1 MLINNRAE
9 DRVITI
15 SSDTDIGDA
24 ETNLTFDGNELEVT
38 GKTIL
43 VGTNGTTGYLQMNQR
58 DDVSGNKPTLSAGQS
73 AVFSA
78 SSGAG
83 GTGIY
88 FKQGTD
94 DPDELVSRKK
104 AITYGLIF

>member
-1 MLINNRAE
+1 
-9 DRVITI
+9 
-15 SSDTDIGDA
+15 
-24 ETNLTFDGNELEVT
+24 
-38 GKTIL
+38 
-43 VGTNGTTGYLQMNQR
+43 VGTNGTSGFLQMNQR

>member
-1 MLINNRAE
+1 MSINA
-9 DRVITI
+9 DTITA
-15 SSDTDIGDA
+15 DA
-24 ETNLTFDGNELEVT
+24 ETNLTFDGNVLTAT
-38 GKTIL
+38 GKVFT
-43 VGTNGTTGYLQMNQR
+43 VGTSGTTGYIQMSQR
-58 DDVSGNKPTLSAGQS
+58 DDVSGNKPTLTAGQS
-73 AVFSA
+73 AVFSS

>member
-1 MLINNRAE
+1 MAQR
-9 DRVITI
+9 
-15 SSDTDIGDA
+15 
-24 ETNLTFDGNELEVT
+24 
-38 GKTIL
+38 
-43 VGTNGTTGYLQMNQR
+43 NGAF
-58 DDVSGNKPTLSAGQS
+58 VNKPTLSAGQS
-73 AVFSA
+73 AVFSS